1 MRTLLREGGQHVA
14 TTLGLANRKSWGSP
28 EHRSPIA
35 NAIISK
41 SCRNTSSAES
51 YTLSKLPEG
60 YALFHVKRRTET
72 GNTAGRVQA
81 ENAVFVRT
89 AYHFLIAYNANP
101 ACLRDPATLTSS
113 TGSRTFICILIGCWT
128 TVMICKITVSANA
141 RRNPHRQR
149 SRSVRGLNPEQML
162 RMQAG
167 RENIQTSGI
176 QATGPSSG

>member
-1 MRTLLREGGQHVA
+1 M
-14 TTLGLANRKSWGSP
+14 
-28 EHRSPIA
+28 
-35 NAIISK
+35 IIPTP
-41 SCRNTSSAES
+41 CCTTSSAES
-51 YTLSKLPEG
+51 YTLSELPEG

-89 AYHFLIAYNANP
+89 AYHFLIAYNTYP
-101 ACLRDPATLTSS
+101 ACSRDPATPTSS
-113 TGSRTFICILIGCWT
+113 TDSRTFICILIGCWMK
-128 TVMICKITVSANA
+128 VMTCKITVSASA

-167 RENIQTSGI
+167 KENKQTSGM
-176 QATGPSSG
+176 QATGPSSD